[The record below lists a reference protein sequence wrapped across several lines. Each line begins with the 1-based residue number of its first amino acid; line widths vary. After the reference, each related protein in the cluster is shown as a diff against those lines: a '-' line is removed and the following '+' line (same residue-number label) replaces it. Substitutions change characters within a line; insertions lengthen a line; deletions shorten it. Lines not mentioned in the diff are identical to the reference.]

1 MKTLAILFAGI
12 AAAGLFGL
20 AVADNHNIPPLSAS
34 TNGDSFTD
42 GDIISIT
49 GSVKNI
55 DPDFM
60 GAVTIQIVDPNN
72 NIVQIAQTSPSA
84 SGDFIME
91 LAAGGPNWRIDGEY
105 TIRLSYISDHAVLT
119 VAYMGAPEMVA
130 PDPFTPEPD
139 PMCGP
144 GTQMIGG
151 VCQIVDVPDPEQDP
165 EPPVD
170 IPPPPPAPEPQPVVC
185 GAGTE
190 MVNGEC
196 RPIEEESGGG
206 GCLIATAAFGTEMA
220 PQVQH
225 LREIRDNTVMST
237 DAGTGFMSWFNTL
250 YYSVSPQIADMER
263 ENPVFREVVKVAIT
277 PMLASLS
284 IMSLAEEGSEVSVLL
299 TGILV
304 IALNIMMYLAAPVFI
319 GFKAYG
325 RIQSRAAR
333 A

>member
-1 MKTLAILFAGI
+1 MKTLAILFAAA
-12 AAAGLFGL
+12 AAAGLFGF

-42 GDIISIT
+42 GDTLSIT
-49 GSVKNI
+49 GSIKNI

-72 NIVQIAQTSPSA
+72 NIVQIGQTSPSA
-84 SGDFIME
+84 SGDFVME
-91 LAAGGPNWRIDGEY
+91 ASVGGPNWKNDGEY
-105 TIRLSYISDHAVLT
+105 TIRVSYITDHATLT
-119 VAYMGAPEMVA
+119 IDYTGGPEMVA
-130 PDPFTPEPD
+130 PVPEPD
-139 PMCGP
+139 PVCGP
-144 GTQMIGG
+144 GTQMVGG
-151 VCQIVDVPDPEQDP
+151 VCQIVDIPEPEPEP
-165 EPPVD
+165 EPPAD
-170 IPPPPPAPEPQPVVC
+170 IPPPPPAPEPEPEPVVC

-190 MVNGEC
+190 MVDGEC
-196 RPIEEESGGG
+196 RPIADENGGG

-220 PQVQH
+220 PQVQY
-225 LREIRDNTVMST
+225 LREVRDNTVMST

-263 ENPVFREVVKVAIT
+263 ENPVFREMVRMAIT

-284 IMSLAEEGSEVSVLL
+284 VMSLAEEGSEISVLG

-304 IALNIMMYLAAPVFI
+304 ITLNIVMYLVAPVLI

-325 RIQSRAAR
+325 RIQSRMAR

>member
-1 MKTLAILFAGI
+1 MKTLAILLAGI
-12 AAAGLFGL
+12 AAAGLFGF

-42 GDIISIT
+42 GDILSIT
-49 GSVKNI
+49 GSIKNV

-60 GAVTIQIVDPNN
+60 GAVTIQIVDPSN
-72 NIVQIAQTSPSA
+72 NIVQIGQTSPSA

-105 TIRLSYISDHAVLT
+105 TIRLSYISDHATLT
-119 VAYMGAPEMVA
+119 VNYIGAPEMVA
-130 PDPFTPEPD
+130 PEPEPA
-139 PMCGP
+139 PECGP
-144 GTQMIGG
+144 GTQLVGG
-151 VCQIVDVPDPEQDP
+151 VCQIIDIP
-165 EPPVD
+165 EPEPEPELEPPTD
-170 IPPPPPAPEPQPVVC
+170 IPPPPPAPEPEPVVC

-196 RPIEEESGGG
+196 RPIDEGSGGG

-220 PQVQH
+220 PQVQY

-237 DAGTGFMSWFNTL
+237 DAGTGFMSGFNTL

-263 ENPVFREVVKVAIT
+263 ENPVFREMVRMAIT

-284 IMSLAEEGSEVSVLL
+284 VMSLAEEGSEISVLG

-304 IALNIMMYLAAPVFI
+304 ITLNIMMYLVAPVLI